1 MATFADFVQTELPK
15 RPFTDADGEEGQ
27 ILVRSNRPER
37 ARELVWS
44 DPPTDVK
51 PVISDIAISGH
62 RFIFLDENQNARYAS
77 SDVQTHAAKI
87 LGMTLGAS
95 AIGDPIKVKRSG
107 EIVEPSWNLIP
118 DMAVYLGLNGM
129 LTQVEPANPSVFSL
143 IVGFP
148 VTATKLFLSFREPI
162 FF

>member
-1 MATFADFVQTELPK
+1 MITFADFVQTELPK
-15 RPFTDADGEEGQ
+15 RPFIETSGEEGQ

-37 ARELVWS
+37 ARELVWADQS
-44 DPPTDVK
+44 TGVQ
-51 PVISDIAISGH
+51 PVISDVAISGH
-62 RFIFLDENQNARYAS
+62 RFILLDENQKARYAS
-77 SDVQTHAAKI
+77 SDVHTHAAKI

-95 AIGDPIKVKRSG
+95 AIGDQIKVKRSG

-129 LTQVEPANPSVFSL
+129 LTQVEPATPSVFSL

-148 VTATKLFLSFREPI
+148 VTTTKLFLSFREPI